1 MVLVLIMSI
10 SFVATTILGI
20 AMALKF
26 GKSRRAAAFCLGAG
40 VLIPL
45 VIIGFTILARYDTN

>member
-1 MVLVLIMSI
+1 MVFVLIMAV

-26 GKSRRAAAFCLGAG
+26 GKNRRAAFCCLGAG

-45 VIIGFTILARYDTN
+45 VIIGFTTWTR